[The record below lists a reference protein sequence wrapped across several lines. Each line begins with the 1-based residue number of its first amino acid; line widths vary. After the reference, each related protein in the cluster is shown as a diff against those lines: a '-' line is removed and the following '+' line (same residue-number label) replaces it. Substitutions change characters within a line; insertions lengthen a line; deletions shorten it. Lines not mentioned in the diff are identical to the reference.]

1 MDSWWWKASSS
12 GCYSKI
18 LVYRLC
24 MEEDSMDEAPNVIF
38 QDLWQISFPKKVFMF
53 LWKTFK
59 NRLPSKE
66 NLKKSNIIVRDEDM
80 LCPCLQKSETI
91 PLFFYCELAS
101 KVWNECYS
109 WIAPDFATTSP
120 GDMEA
125 HYWYIKWLGRSKLEG
140 EIWQYI

>member
-1 MDSWWWKASSS
+1 MRHQMSF
-12 GCYSKI
+12 SKI
-18 LVYRLC
+18 CGRSVFLRRSLC
-24 MEEDSMDEAPNVIF
+24 SCGRP
-38 QDLWQISFPKKVFMF
+38 L
-53 LWKTFK
+53 K

-125 HYWYIKWLGRSKLEG
+125 HYWYIKWLGRSKLER